1 MVRTAFRVSGKHVKK
16 AGKNIND
23 NSNYAMAA

>member
-1 MVRTAFRVSGKHVKK
+1 MVKTAFRVPGKHVKK
-16 AGKNIND
+16 AGNKIND